1 MSFRAVAFGLSGRIG
16 RLTYLWATLLS
27 WALVPGLKFLVPL
40 LPREAALV
48 LLIFIF
54 VIFAWVAAVVTVKR
68 LHDIGMAGANL
79 VWIVLLAFANY
90 AARSVPAISV
100 VLLLADTAVGMW
112 LLFQPG
118 QLGPNRYGA
127 PPT

>member
-1 MSFRAVAFGLSGRIG
+1 
-16 RLTYLWATLLS
+16 
-27 WALVPGLKFLVPL
+27 
-40 LPREAALV
+40 LPPEAALV

-54 VIFAWVAAVVTVKR
+54 IIFAWVAAVVTVKR

-90 AARSVPAISV
+90 ATRSVPAISV